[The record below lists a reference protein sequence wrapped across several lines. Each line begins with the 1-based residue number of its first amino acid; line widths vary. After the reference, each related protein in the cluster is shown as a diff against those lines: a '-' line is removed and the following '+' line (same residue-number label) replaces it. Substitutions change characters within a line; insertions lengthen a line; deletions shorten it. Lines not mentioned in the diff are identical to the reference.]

1 VGAEHA
7 LDPCGATAAALE
19 ALEQSPKPAP
29 TDPALSWQQA
39 VRLRETLAALRE
51 RARSG
56 ALALPTRLST
66 LAVRRGPRTPATPAL
81 ATTTTMSSRFACSLA
96 RASCRKFVALQEKRL
111 AADVPSAPAKRT
123 RTAVRGGEHHEFPP
137 AARRLPAGLARETD

>member
-7 LDPCGATAAALE
+7 LEPCAATAAALE

-56 ALALPTRLST
+56 ALALPTRLSA
-66 LAVRRGPRTPATPAL
+66 LAVRRGPRAPATPPAL
-81 ATTTTMSSRFACSLA
+81 TTTETMSVGFAC
-96 RASCRKFVALQEKRL
+96 
-111 AADVPSAPAKRT
+111 
-123 RTAVRGGEHHEFPP
+123 
-137 AARRLPAGLARETD
+137 